1 METDI
6 DKIFSSTRIIP
17 DEVYANLPKMLYE
30 VCRNFEPGR
39 ERDVVLTSAIG
50 VASGLFPSV
59 YGIYDNKRVHAN
71 LFLFICAP
79 AASYKGSMNWTR
91 KLGEGFHKELLER
104 YNAEKKEYDETVNA
118 SKSDK
123 NNTSETIEPPVR
135 KLLFIPANSSSA
147 SVIQTL
153 FQSNSSGIIFESE
166 ADTLSGTLKN
176 DWGNYSDMLRKGF
189 HHETISSNRKTNSEY
204 YEVDMP
210 KLSIVLSGTLAQVQ
224 RLIPNVEDGLFSR
237 CLFYTYII
245 PPTWRDVSPK
255 NKIDMEQHF
264 KAIKENYYKMLK
276 THSDKEIKFE
286 FQEHQWEMLNE
297 CFERW
302 LIDYST
308 QISRDTRSVIV
319 RLGLIT
325 FRIAMT
331 LSVVR
336 NFERNTSSSNIICD
350 DCDFVAAMSLAETF
364 KEHALTVFTH
374 LPNGSSGGE
383 LRDKKFR
390 KDFYDLLPVEFDR
403 KTAVEI
409 GVIQMKLAERTVDKY
424 LKELF
429 KINMLDQP
437 KYGCYVKK

>member
-17 DEVYANLPKMLYE
+17 DEVYTNLPEMLYE

-39 ERDVVLTSAIG
+39 ERDVVLTSTIG

-123 NNTSETIEPPVR
+123 NNTRETIEPPTR

-210 KLSIVLSGTLAQVQ
+210 KLSVVLSGTLAQVQ

-237 CLFYTYII
+237 CLFYTYIT

-255 NKIDMEQHF
+255 NKVDMELHF
-264 KAIKENYYKMLK
+264 QVIKEKYYKMLK
-276 THSDKEIKFE
+276 AHTDKEIKFE
-286 FQEHQWEMLNE
+286 FQEHHWEMLNE
-297 CFERW
+297 CFQRW

-325 FRIAMT
+325 FRIAMI

-336 NFERNTSSSNIICD
+336 NFEQNTTSSIIICD

-364 KEHALTVFTH
+364 KEHALTIFTH

-409 GVIQMKLAERTVDKY
+409 GVTQMKLAERTVDKY